1 MLQPRLRAPMRL
13 LEFFS
18 THSLLSSIQPS
29 RPFSTFHA
37 RVYTTPS
44 VPSLQQTF
52 LSFLPRLQVRFASH
66 ATQGSANNGTRDP
79 AGKRLGAKKSGG
91 QFVIPGNI
99 IFRQRGSKWFP
110 GENCGMGRDHTIYA
124 LETGYVRYYLDP
136 ERHPKRRYIGIA
148 FEKGDTLPSPT
159 KAATKRRLG
168 MVAVPRIEKDVAL
181 EGERSTGVN
190 VKIVASKPDN
200 SSKDLL

>member
-1 MLQPRLRAPMRL
+1 
-13 LEFFS
+13 
-18 THSLLSSIQPS
+18 
-29 RPFSTFHA
+29 
-37 RVYTTPS
+37 
-44 VPSLQQTF
+44 
-52 LSFLPRLQVRFASH
+52 
-66 ATQGSANNGTRDP
+66 
-79 AGKRLGAKKSGG
+79 
-91 QFVIPGNI
+91 
-99 IFRQRGSKWFP
+99 
-110 GENCGMGRDHTIYA
+110 MGRDHTIYA

-200 SSKDLL
+200 SSKELLRPGYMYREANWEIGRAAERAGITVKEWNRKDRWVAWRKKLSKVRKIAQMKDLKSRGKGKAKAQN